1 MRIKYSILIILCLV
15 FSISCSKSGY
25 QSSDKTNFK
34 SLAEEK
40 YGLEQIIYEDSQ
52 DGHYVLCKH
61 LSESSSDPYTLWEFF
76 VFDKNSNKII
86 IEDKIDRGKV
96 KWFSNNELEISHTP
110 GTMATNQ
117 SKDDY
122 IWILNVETGEKTKKS
137 KYNK

>member
-1 MRIKYSILIILCLV
+1 MRIKYSILIILFLV

-25 QSSDKTNFK
+25 QSSDNTNYK
-34 SLAEEK
+34 SLAEK
-40 YGLEQIIYEDSQ
+40 KFGLEQTTYEESG

-61 LSESSSDPYTLWEFF
+61 LLESSNDPYTSWEFF

-86 IEDKIDRGKV
+86 FEDKIDRGKV

-122 IWILNVETGEKTKKS
+122 MWIVNVETGEKIKKS
-137 KYNK
+137 KYGK